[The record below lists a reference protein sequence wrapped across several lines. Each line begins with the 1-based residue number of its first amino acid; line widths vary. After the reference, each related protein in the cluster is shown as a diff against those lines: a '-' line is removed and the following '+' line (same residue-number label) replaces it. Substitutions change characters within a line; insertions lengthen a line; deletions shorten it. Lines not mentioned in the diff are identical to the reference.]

1 MKKVKSTLFLVTISI
16 LPFTCLNG
24 QNSAESASNK
34 NSSNSSVIRYTNITE
49 ISYGLG
55 FGSDIDG
62 SQGHSTFGIH
72 TINGCL
78 FYSKLGLGFG
88 IGLDRLRIDKNLGQ
102 TILPVSID
110 IRYYFL
116 KDPKILFCGIEGGY
130 TYNLSGVKLDYES
143 GLVGFFINPS
153 IGARVFHQEKASLI
167 INLGF
172 KIQENTIQ
180 YVWTPLPK
188 NEMLLNIKAGILF

>member
-1 MKKVKSTLFLVTISI
+1 MNKVKSALFLVTMSI
-16 LPFTCLNG
+16 LPLTCLNG
-24 QNSAESASNK
+24 QNSAESPSNK
-34 NSSNSSVIRYTNITE
+34 NSKNSSVFRYTNITE
-49 ISYGLG
+49 ISYGIGL
-55 FGSDIDG
+55 GSDIDG

-78 FYSKLGLGFG
+78 FYSKLSLGFG
-88 IGLDRLRIDKNLGQ
+88 IGLDRLRINKNLGQ

-130 TYNLSGVKLDYES
+130 TYNLSGVKLDYQS

-167 INLGF
+167 INFGF

-188 NEMLLNIKAGILF
+188 NEMLLNIKAGLLF